1 MRLLERGIWGG
12 FEAKW
17 LKSKLVRSRNSRIA
31 VPFTTSKSD
40 SRQRFRLLIHSGR
53 QADGAWIS
61 TNDPKRARVGLSARK
76 MALTSCAFVLCA
88 PSSTQLTI
96 YGLHLGG
103 LKGWIE
109 AKEAAGQNRETNRKK
124 QDFTSNEYGPTGEP
138 GDEASSRTSERD
150 SYYAAQQT

>member
-12 FEAKW
+12 FEVKW

-61 TNDPKRARVGLSARK
+61 MNDPRQTMTFFTGAAEHFNGIAKCRVPPVG
-76 MALTSCAFVLCA
+76 T
-88 PSSTQLTI
+88 
-96 YGLHLGG
+96 
-103 LKGWIE
+103 
-109 AKEAAGQNRETNRKK
+109 
-124 QDFTSNEYGPTGEP
+124 
-138 GDEASSRTSERD
+138 
-150 SYYAAQQT
+150 